1 MDHPVTYDEIDDY
14 DEGVYA
20 PSRTKQRERRKAR
33 MPEREPQD
41 IATSAARRG
50 PTRAVREG
58 RESFKCVHCRAFI
71 GPTISGGKHRNHCP
85 LCLYSRHV
93 DGGRPGDR
101 ASDCGAK
108 MAPIGRFTRPN
119 GEPMVV
125 HQCLGCGFLRNN
137 RLAADDTMLLFDE
150 LPLVSPQTADPPESA
165 PK

>member
-1 MDHPVTYDEIDDY
+1 MDYDEISDD
-14 DEGVYA
+14 DTVPA
-20 PSRTKQRERRKAR
+20 LPPTKVRERRK
-33 MPEREPQD
+33 ERTLTREVRDTPRD
-41 IATSAARRG
+41 ATRRG

-85 LCLYSRHV
+85 LCLSSRHV

-108 MAPIGRFTRPN
+108 MAPVAHFTRPN

-125 HQCLGCGFLRNN
+125 HRCLGCGFERNN
-137 RLAADDTMLLFDE
+137 RLAADDNMLLFEE
-150 LPLVSPQTADPPESA
+150 LPFIAEGLRTDD
-165 PK
+165 